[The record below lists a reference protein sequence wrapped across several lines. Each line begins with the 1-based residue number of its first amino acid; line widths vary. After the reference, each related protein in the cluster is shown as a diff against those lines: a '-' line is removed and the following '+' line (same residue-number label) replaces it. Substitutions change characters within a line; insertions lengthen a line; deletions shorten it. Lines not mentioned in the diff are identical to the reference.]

1 MQKDGAYKQKQVNQ
15 ICMCVKLYPCTH
27 VWESE
32 QEMARM
38 YRIPNFPHG
47 LFLGRKLQLSFGL
60 SMPLI
65 VEGRDLWVR
74 GRRPPNSPVLWVDP
88 VVYQKMKKVYRFSSL
103 KLHGA
108 ILPPKNHLSALL
120 PLNVAPY
127 GALWLQ
133 TYPFGGSPAWL
144 SVLAIRHDIM
154 PGWRQAGRGYG
165 YNQMSLHC
173 VCQRSLRC
181 FHM

>member
-1 MQKDGAYKQKQVNQ
+1 
-15 ICMCVKLYPCTH
+15 MCVCVCVWNYIHALVCGSQSRKWPGCTEFQISLMACSLAGNSSCPLVCPCHLLWRGGTCG
-27 VWESE
+27 WEE
-32 QEMARM
+32 
-38 YRIPNFPHG
+38 G
-47 LFLGRKLQLSFGL
+47 D
-60 SMPLI
+60 PLI
-65 VEGRDLWVR
+65 LRSFRLTLWFTR
-74 GRRPPNSPVLWVDP
+74 KW
-88 VVYQKMKKVYRFSSL
+88 KKYIVFPSL

-108 ILPPKNHLSALL
+108 ILPPKKHLSALL

-144 SVLAIRHDIM
+144 SVLALRHDIM